1 MDIPF
6 IPAHSSNYAR
16 GRTAPIL
23 WIVVHY
29 TANDG
34 TRTRTMR
41 IISRARG
48 AARARII
55 SWTRT
60 A

>member
-29 TANDG
+29 TEMCIRD
-34 TRTRTMR
+34 
-41 IISRARG
+41 RAW
-48 AARARII
+48 AV
-55 SWTRT
+55 
-60 A
+60 